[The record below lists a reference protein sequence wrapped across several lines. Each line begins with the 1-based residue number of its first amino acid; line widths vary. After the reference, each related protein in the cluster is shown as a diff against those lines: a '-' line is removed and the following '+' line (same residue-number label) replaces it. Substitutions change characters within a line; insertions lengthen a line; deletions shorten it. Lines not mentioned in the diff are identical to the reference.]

1 MREILPIE
9 RNMKKRIIAI
19 ITISIVLAGC
29 ASTRDPSLAPGVY
42 REGGGV
48 YSSSAMGFNN
58 PTRSAVRQ
66 CQMDGNKRLSIL
78 TSTTERG
85 ISGTNYAKLIFRCE

>member
-1 MREILPIE
+1 
-9 RNMKKRIIAI
+9 MKKPIAAI
-19 ITISIVLAGC
+19 VTVTIVLAGC
-29 ASTRDPSLAPGVY
+29 ASTRDPSLASGVD

-48 YSSSAMGFNN
+48 YSSSAMGFND

-66 CQMDGNKRLSIL
+66 CQMDGNKKLSIL

>member
-1 MREILPIE
+1 MKRPITA
-9 RNMKKRIIAI
+9 IVAVVIA
-19 ITISIVLAGC
+19 VAGC
-29 ASTRDPSLAPGVY
+29 ATARDPSLASGVD

-48 YSSSAMGFNN
+48 YSSSAMGFND

-66 CQMDGNKRLSIL
+66 CQIDGNKKLSIL